1 MTDPGNGP
9 GDDGRSA
16 FRAFV
21 RVHHPDRGGDPGAF
35 VAGLRRFGTGPDD
48 PAAPAPGS
56 RGGTSGTSGTTPAD
70 ASNAPAAPRAA
81 PPVDMAAL
89 PFPVR
94 VGVALIRTWR
104 RRGAPPDPPPR
115 S

>member
-1 MTDPGNGP
+1 VNDPGD
-9 GDDGRSA
+9 DDGRSA

-21 RVHHPDRGGDPGAF
+21 REHHPDRGGDPGAF
-35 VAGLRRFGTGPDD
+35 VAGLRRFGTGPDG
-48 PAAPAPGS
+48 PAATAPGS
-56 RGGTSGTSGTTPAD
+56 RSNGTSGTSGTTPAD
-70 ASNAPAAPRAA
+70 APRAPAAPRAA

-104 RRGAPPDPPPR
+104 RRGDPPDPPPR
-115 S
+115 P

>member
-1 MTDPGNGP
+1 VTDPG
-9 GDDGRSA
+9 DHDGRSA

-21 RVHHPDRGGDPGAF
+21 REHHPDRGGDPGAF
-35 VAGLRRFGTGPDD
+35 VAGLRRLGTGPDD

-56 RGGTSGTSGTTPAD
+56 RSNGTSGTTPAD
-70 ASNAPAAPRAA
+70 APSAPAAPRAA

-89 PFPVR
+89 PLLVR

-104 RRGAPPDPPPR
+104 RRGDPPDPPPR
-115 S
+115 P